1 MMTPQSVLDAAV
13 SRGDMP
19 FALGL
24 AGGADGPIWQGTA
37 GAVRPDSVFR
47 LYSMTKAVGAF
58 AAAVLVERGQ
68 LHLDAPVGDALP
80 AFDALPVLDGWDGD
94 APILR
99 PQRTRATLRHLLTHR
114 SGAAYDSWNGEML
127 RYRRLTDL
135 PSPRTGRLAALTMP
149 LAFDP
154 GTGWAYGMG
163 IDWAGLLIQAVDG
176 RRIDAFC
183 RDEIFEPLGMHETG
197 FALPPDLAPR
207 LVGSFLRDGSHGGA
221 GFVPTE
227 VPVLVDP
234 EFHGLGHGL
243 IGTAGDYLRF
253 LTMLLRGGE
262 LDGRRVL
269 APETVAELLAEQI
282 APRRLGVMP
291 TFQPE
296 ASAAVDFRLGDGL
309 GWSLLGLRC
318 ASEVPGR
325 RTAGA
330 QGWGGVLNTLYWLD
344 PARGR
349 AGMLMTQMRPFCD
362 PRVVATLEAFERAVH
377 DL

>member
-1 MMTPQSVLDAAV
+1 MQTPQSILDAAV
-13 SRGDMP
+13 SNGDMP

-24 AGGADGPIWQGTA
+24 AGGRDGPLWQGTA

-47 LYSMTKAVGAF
+47 LYSMTKAVGAV
-58 AAAVLVERGQ
+58 AAAILVERGR
-68 LHLDAPVGDALP
+68 LGLDAPVRDVLP
-80 AFDALPVLDGWDGD
+80 AFDALPVLGGWDGE
-94 APILR
+94 APVLR
-99 PQRTRATLRHLLTHR
+99 PQRSRATLRDLLTHR
-114 SGAAYDSWNGEML
+114 SGSAYDSWNGEML
-127 RYRRLTDL
+127 RYRRISGL
-135 PSPRTGRLAALTMP
+135 PSSRTGQLAALRMP

-163 IDWAGLLIQAVDG
+163 LDWAGLMIEAVDG
-176 RRIDAFC
+176 RRIDVFC
-183 RDEIFEPLGMHETG
+183 REEIFAPLGMDETG
-197 FALPPDLAPR
+197 FALPPELAPR
-207 LVGSFLRDGSHGGA
+207 LAGAFVREGA
-221 GFVPTE
+221 GFAPTE

-243 IGTAGDYLRF
+243 VGTAGDYLRF

-269 APETVAELLAEQI
+269 APGTVAELLAEQI
-282 APRRLGVMP
+282 APRRLGVLP
-291 TFQPE
+291 SFQPE

-325 RTAGA
+325 RAAGA

-349 AGMLMTQMRPFCD
+349 AGMLMTQMRPFSD
-362 PRVVATLEAFERAVH
+362 PRVVATLAAFERAVH